1 MKKQKKRVLLI
12 ILDGW
17 GHTESKE
24 YNAIY
29 TASTPNWDKIL
40 EKNSHAKLKCSG
52 REVGLPSAQM
62 GNSEVGH
69 MHLGSGRLILQDL
82 SRINTCISR
91 NDLGSIE
98 LLSKELDAVAKH
110 RSTLHLIGLLS
121 PGGVH
126 SHIDHL
132 EALIK
137 LSTLRN
143 INRILIHGFLDGRD
157 TAPTSASESIERI
170 ESICRKNS
178 QVEIA
183 SLVGRYYGMD
193 RNKNWDR
200 TKIAHDL
207 IASRKSK
214 FKSSSATDA
223 LKNAYS
229 RGETDEFMQPTT
241 INLKEKEYD
250 ITSDSAL
257 FYNFRADRARQITA
271 SLSRTDFNEFS
282 RQERKVFKTFM
293 TMTDYGEEF
302 QLPTLFPQ
310 PKISET
316 LGQIISDQHLKQI
329 RIAETEKYAHVTF
342 FFNGGR
348 EAAFPGEDRILIPS
362 PDVSTYDLKPEMSAW
377 EVTESVN
384 QSLKS
389 SKYDFLVVNFAN
401 ADMVGHTGI
410 FDASVKAVETLDS
423 CLGRIVEIAKETNI
437 DVLITADHGNIEN
450 MSDLKNASGDQYS
463 PHTAHTSNEVP
474 IIYLGEEN
482 RLIGDGELKDVAPTI
497 LDLMGIIKPDVM
509 TGQSLFEKGLDS

>member
-1 MKKQKKRVLLI
+1 MKKPKKSVLLI

-17 GHTESKE
+17 GHTESKK

-29 TASTPNWDKIL
+29 TANTPNWDKIL
-40 EKNSHAKLKCSG
+40 DTNSHAKLKCSG
-52 REVGLPSAQM
+52 CEVGLPSKQM

-82 SRINTCISR
+82 SRINSCISR
-91 NDLGSIE
+91 HDLSSIE
-98 LLSKELDAVAKH
+98 LLSKELETVANH

-137 LSTLRN
+137 VSIKRN
-143 INRILIHGFLDGRD
+143 IDRILIHGFLDGRD

-170 ESICRKNS
+170 ESICRQNS

-193 RNKNWDR
+193 RNKNWER

-214 FKSSSATDA
+214 FRSSSAKDA
-223 LKNAYS
+223 IKNAYS
-229 RGETDEFMQPTT
+229 RGETDEFMSATA
-241 INLKEKEYD
+241 IKLKQANYD
-250 ITSDSAL
+250 ITRDSAL
-257 FYNFRADRARQITA
+257 FFNFRADRARQITA
-271 SLSRTDFNEFS
+271 SLSKTGFNEFS
-282 RQERKVFKTFM
+282 RQEAAVFKKFL

-302 QLPTLFPQ
+302 QLPILFPQ
-310 PKISET
+310 PKILET
-316 LGQIISDQHLKQI
+316 LGQVISDQQLKQM

-348 EAAFPGEDRILIPS
+348 EAPFPGEERILIPS
-362 PDVSTYDLKPEMSAW
+362 PDVSTYDLKPEMSAS
-377 EVTESVN
+377 EVTESIS

-389 SKYDFLVVNFAN
+389 SKYDLIVANFAN

-423 CLGRIVEIAKETNI
+423 CLGKIVETAKETNVE
-437 DVLITADHGNIEN
+437 VLITADHGNIES
-450 MSDLKNASGDQYS
+450 MCDSKNAGKDQYS
-463 PHTAHTSNEVP
+463 PHTAHTNNEVP
-474 IIYLGEEN
+474 IVYLGKAN
-482 RLIGDGELKDVAPTI
+482 RLISNGELKDVAPTI
-497 LDLMGIIKPDVM
+497 LDLLGIVKPDVM